1 MSTEPQKTV
10 RVDRYLN
17 AIRIFKTRTSAQD
30 ACSASHVSVNG
41 KNARPSTAVKV
52 GDRIEARAPRGQV
65 VLVVKGLAEKR
76 LGSAPARELYEDLSP
91 PPEEKEKDERF
102 AIRQRGQG
110 RPTKADRRKIQRF
123 RGGFD

>member
-1 MSTEPQKTV
+1 MSSDSLQSV
-10 RVDRYLN
+10 RVDRYLT
-17 AIRIFKTRTSAQD
+17 AIRIYKTRTSAQD

-41 KNARPSTAVKV
+41 KNARPSTSIKV

-76 LGSAPARELYEDLSP
+76 LGAAPARELYEDLSP
-91 PPEEKEKDERF
+91 PPDEKDKDERF